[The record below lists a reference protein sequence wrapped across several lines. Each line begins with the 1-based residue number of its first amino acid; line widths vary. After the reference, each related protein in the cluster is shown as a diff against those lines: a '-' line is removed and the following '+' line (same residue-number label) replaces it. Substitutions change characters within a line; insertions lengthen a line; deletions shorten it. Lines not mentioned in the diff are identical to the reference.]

1 VITRIICSANC
12 GIISTRRRKRFS
24 LVVGIGRAVAEA
36 AREGDFIGIGGRL
49 VSDGERAVI
58 AAVAEALTS

>member
-1 VITRIICSANC
+1 VA
-12 GIISTRRRKRFS
+12 STAHGEAGS
-24 LVVGIGRAVAEA
+24 LRDARSLLALATSSVQAAAEA

-58 AAVAEALTS
+58 AAVVQALTD